1 MRHNGDRFL
10 DAFNR
15 IDEQLRREALAEA
28 VSLSFADRVWA
39 SRLVLAE
46 DRRLLESFAGL
57 RNAIVHQADRRLIA
71 EPTDWSVAEIERI
84 ADRLGRRPTV
94 EDVLGPRRVVTTT
107 PDASVLD
114 VAQVMLAKDYSQM
127 PVYEGSA
134 FQALLTFETIA
145 RWMAATLDRDEIL
158 EAAPIAVVLTHAE
171 VTDDFLFV
179 SRTATVVEVLE
190 AFARERRASHPLHAV
205 LVSNFAR
212 TDAPPDNIVTAQDL
226 ALLRDAILGSARVP
240 H

>member
-1 MRHNGDRFL
+1 
-10 DAFNR
+10 
-15 IDEQLRREALAEA
+15 
-28 VSLSFADRVWA
+28 
-39 SRLVLAE
+39 
-46 DRRLLESFAGL
+46 
-57 RNAIVHQADRRLIA
+57 
-71 EPTDWSVAEIERI
+71 
-84 ADRLGRRPTV
+84 
-94 EDVLGPRRVVTTT
+94 
-107 PDASVLD
+107 
-114 VAQVMLAKDYSQM
+114 M